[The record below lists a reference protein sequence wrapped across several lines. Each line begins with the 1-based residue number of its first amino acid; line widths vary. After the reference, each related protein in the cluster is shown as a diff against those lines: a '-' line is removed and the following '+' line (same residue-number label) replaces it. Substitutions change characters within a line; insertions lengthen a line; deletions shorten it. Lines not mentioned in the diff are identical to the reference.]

1 MRVWP
6 GAPFPLG
13 ATYDGGGTHFS
24 IFSEVAQRIE
34 LWLLDDARAEARIA
48 LPERDGYMWHGYLP
62 SVGPGQRYGYRV
74 HGPYEPR
81 AGKRPHSN

>member
-13 ATYDGGGTHFS
+13 ATYDGGG
-24 IFSEVAQRIE
+24 
-34 LWLLDDARAEARIA
+34 AETRIA